1 MLISLL
7 TIIDVAM
14 SKSSSYSPH
23 RAIGRKIHLRSSIL
37 FPVIELELRDQSQY
51 KTAVPPYM
59 GIRDARAFYESEGH
73 ACLSNNQ

>member
-1 MLISLL
+1 MGISTFTPNLL
-7 TIIDVAM
+7 MYLVFLAV
-14 SKSSSYSPH
+14 
-23 RAIGRKIHLRSSIL
+23 GRKIHLRSSIL
-37 FPVIELELRDQSQY
+37 FPELELRDQSQY